1 MFTFSASGKWTL
13 SNELDLLED
22 SIHNY
27 QVNGLRIL
35 LEQAKIK
42 IHGWN

>member
-1 MFTFSASGKWTL
+1 MEEH
-13 SNELDLLED
+13 ELDLLED